1 METPPAFPHEV
12 WERTPSE
19 AQAYIQALEARVEAL
34 EAMVQALQEH
44 NRTLQEQLNHTSRN
58 ASRSP
63 SSDPPQHERP
73 RRSRSKRRRGGQPG
87 HPGSTR
93 TLLPV
98 EEVDEVVVLKPEQ
111 CTHCHAP
118 LRGDDPQPWRH
129 QVIEL
134 PPIKPVVTEY
144 QWHQLVCA
152 ACGEVTRAPWP
163 AGVPSGTY
171 GPRVQA
177 TVALYTGSYRL
188 SKRTTQQMM
197 DDVFGVPLSV
207 GTISQLEQATTAAV
221 GTPVEEA
228 RTYVHAQAVAHLDET
243 RWRQGAKQAWLWV
256 AVTTW
261 VTVFVVRLSRGGD
274 IARALLGKTFA
285 GILVTDRYSAYN
297 WYPVR
302 WRQICWAHLLRD
314 FEAMCDRG
322 GRSEAIGDA
331 LLAQAHQMFTWWHRV
346 REGTL
351 KRSTFRSYM
360 TPLRREV
367 ERLLEAGSRCGEPK
381 TAGTCRDIL
390 KRREALWT
398 FVQVDGVEPTNNTA
412 ERALRPGVL
421 WRKGSFGT
429 QSEEG
434 SRFVES
440 MMTVV
445 ATLKQQQRNVL
456 EYLTEACEAA
466 LRGEAAPSL
475 LPISGQKSQAVA

>member
-1 METPPAFPHEV
+1 MDRPAALPPDIWV
-12 WERTPSE
+12 RIPSE
-19 AQAYIQALEARVEAL
+19 AQAYIRALEARLEAL

-44 NRTLQEQLNHTSRN
+44 NRTLQEQLNQTSRN
-58 ASRSP
+58 SSRPP

-73 RRSRSKRRRGGQPG
+73 RRPQSQRRRGGQPG
-87 HPGSTR
+87 HPGHTR
-93 TLLPV
+93 TLIPV
-98 EEVDEVVVLKPEQ
+98 ADVDEVVVLKPEQ

-177 TVALYTGSYRL
+177 TVALYTGAYRL

-221 GTPVEEA
+221 VAPVEEA
-228 RTYVHAQAVAHLDET
+228 RTYVHTQAVAHLDET

-261 VTVFVVRLSRGGD
+261 VTVFVVRLSRSGD
-274 IARALLGKTFA
+274 IARALLGKTFS

-302 WRQICWAHLLRD
+302 WRQLCWAHLLRD

-346 REGTL
+346 RDGTL
-351 KRSTFRSYM
+351 QRSTFRSYM

-367 ERLLEAGSRCGEPK
+367 ERLLEAGSGCGVPK

-398 FVQVDGVEPTNNTA
+398 FVQVEGVEPTNNTA

-434 SRFVES
+434 SRFVET

-445 ATLKQQQRNVL
+445 ATLKQQQRNAL
-456 EYLTEACEAA
+456 EYLTEACEAV

-475 LPISGQKSQAVA
+475 LPIRGQKSQAVA